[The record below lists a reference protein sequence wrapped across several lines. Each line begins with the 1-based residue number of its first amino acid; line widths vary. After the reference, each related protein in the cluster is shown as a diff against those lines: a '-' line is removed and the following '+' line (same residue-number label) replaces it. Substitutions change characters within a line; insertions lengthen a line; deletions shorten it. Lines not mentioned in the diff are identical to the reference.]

1 MTYGKRCPMKTISPF
16 ARPLYVFLK
25 PVGAHCNLSCDYC
38 YYLEKSRLYPQTP
51 RQILS
56 EELLEQFTRTY
67 IQSQTTEEVLFTWHG
82 GEPLSRPLSFYQQAV
97 RLQRKYAHGRKI
109 DNVIQTNGTLLTDEW
124 CEFLH
129 ENQWLVG
136 VSIDGP
142 QRLHDPYRHTAAG
155 RPSWEQVMRGIRLLQ
170 KHDVEWNAMAV
181 VHRLNAEEPL
191 EFYHFFKEIGC
202 QYLQVTPLVER
213 ILSLPEGSR
222 LAHLKDEN
230 APVADFSVT
239 PAQWGK
245 FLCEIFDEWVRHDV
259 GLSYLTLFDC
269 TLANWMGVP
278 PGLCA
283 YSKECGHAGVMEWN
297 GDVYSCDHFVFSE
310 YRLGNIRQQTL
321 VEMLYGE
328 KQQDFSRLKHA
339 SLPRQCRECEWEFT
353 CHGECPRN
361 RFMRDA
367 YGQPGLH
374 YLCDGYR
381 RFYAHVAPYM
391 DFMKNE
397 LLNDRAPANIMDFL
411 RLHPEGYR

>member
-1 MTYGKRCPMKTISPF
+1 MKTISPF

-25 PVGAHCNLSCDYC
+25 PVGAHCNLACDYC
-38 YYLEKSRLYPQTP
+38 YYLEKSRLYPQTQ
-51 RQILS
+51 RQMLS
-56 EELLEQFTRTY
+56 EELLEQFIRTY
-67 IQSQTTEEVLFTWHG
+67 IQSQTMEQVLFTWHG
-82 GEPLSRPLSFYQQAV
+82 GEPLLRPLSFYRQAV
-97 RLQRKYAHGRKI
+97 RLQQKYGRGRQI

-142 QRLHDPYRHTAAG
+142 QHLHDPYRHTSTG
-155 RPSWEQVMRGIRLLQ
+155 RPSWEQVMKGIRLLQ
-170 KHDVEWNAMAV
+170 KHRVEWNAMAV
-181 VHRLNAEEPL
+181 VHRQNAEKPQ

-213 ILSLPEGSR
+213 VVRQPEGSR
-222 LAHLKDEN
+222 LAHLKDED
-230 APVADFSVT
+230 ATVADFTVT
-239 PAQWGK
+239 PEQWGR

-259 GLSYLTLFDC
+259 GQFYLTLFDC

-283 YSKECGHAGVMEWN
+283 YSKECGHAGVMEFN
-297 GDVYSCDHFVFSE
+297 GDVYSCDHFVFPP

-328 KQQDFSRLKHA
+328 RQQAFSRLKHT
-339 SLPRQCRECEWEFT
+339 SLPRQCRECEWEFA

-374 YLCDGYR
+374 YLCEGYR
-381 RFYAHVAPYM
+381 RYYAHVAPYM
-391 DFMKNE
+391 DYMKNE
-397 LLNDRAPANIMDFL
+397 LLNDRAPARIMDYL
-411 RLHPEGYR
+411 KKHPDGLC